1 MMKKRGSKE
10 MQANQL
16 GKNMESQVR
25 VLRSELK
32 KKLKADGLI

>member
-1 MMKKRGSKE
+1 

-16 GKNMESQVR
+16 GKKYGVTVR